1 MPNPM
6 THLTRA
12 ALEYGM
18 TVRLVRRHVVPRT
31 SLVDRTRNRLVSS
44 RSVRRTFV
52 GTVVALLLAG
62 CAANGPSVS
71 APSPFATSIT
81 VSSGTPLGTV
91 DASPSLAALS
101 APPVSPIPA
110 LEARLDVPVGLVFD
124 ASGNLYVSQCASKSV
139 IYRIDPGGLM
149 TPFAGRGLIDYAGD
163 GGPATF
169 AAIACPVG
177 MAFGPDGALYFA
189 DHANNRVRRIDS
201 AGVITTVAGSGPAG
215 VNQGSFSGDG
225 GPAVNATL
233 QEPWDLAF
241 DRDGNF
247 FIADRDNHRVRK
259 VDPNGVITTVAGD
272 GERRFAGDGGPAV
285 GASLSAPLGVAVSS
299 AGDLLIADS
308 GNDRVR
314 KVDLHG
320 MISTYLGTGTKGF
333 SGDGGPATAA
343 TIDEPHDFAFD
354 ASGALLVSTGDRI
367 RRIDTAGAISTIAG
381 TAGTGPLPDEI
392 PAIRAHFGEI
402 HGLAFDD
409 AGNLFLADGGFSVYR
424 IDTKGMLTLFAGR
437 RP

>member
-6 THLTRA
+6 THPTRA
-12 ALEYGM
+12 TPEHGM
-18 TVRLVRRHVVPRT
+18 TVRLVGRHFVPRT
-31 SLVDRTRNRLVSS
+31 SLADRARNRLVSS
-44 RSVRRTFV
+44 RSVRPTFV
-52 GTVVALLLAG
+52 GMVVVFLLAR
-62 CAANGPSVS
+62 CAVNGPTVS
-71 APSPFATSIT
+71 APSPFVTGIT
-81 VSSGTPLGTV
+81 AASGSPLGTV
-91 DASPSLAALS
+91 DALPSVA
-101 APPVSPIPA
+101 A

-124 ASGNLYVSQCASKSV
+124 ASGDLYVSQCANKSV

-149 TPFAGRGLIDYAGD
+149 TPFAGTGLLDFAGD
-163 GGPATF
+163 GGPATL

-189 DHANNRVRRIDS
+189 DHANNRVRRVDS
-201 AGVITTVAGSGPAG
+201 AGIITTVAGSGPAG

-225 GPAVNATL
+225 GPAIDATL
-233 QEPWDLAF
+233 QEPWDVAF
-241 DRDGNF
+241 DRDGNL

-259 VDPNGVITTVAGD
+259 VDPNGLITTVAGD
-272 GERRFAGDGGPAV
+272 GQRRFAGDGGPAV
-285 GASLSAPLGVAVSS
+285 GASLSAPLGVAVDA

-308 GNDRVR
+308 GNYRVR

-343 TIDEPHDFAFD
+343 TIDEPHNFAFD

-367 RRIDTAGAISTIAG
+367 RRVDSTGLISTIAG
-381 TAGTGPLPDEI
+381 SYGTGPLPDEV
-392 PAIRAHFGEI
+392 PAIQAHFGEVQ
-402 HGLAFDD
+402 GLAFDL

-424 IDTKGMLTLFAGR
+424 MDTKGMLTLFAGR